1 MGNRIIEKDL
11 RITMARVIYDLI
23 MADKVIDDKEIEKF
37 VSLFGKED
45 SRELFQKAQEQTF
58 AEAVKSLKGPDES
71 PKDNDVIKKKNASIR
86 HRQAET
92 AANIVNEI
100 AQSDGFCAPSEA
112 ILLLAIEYYLKK
124 NAPHYTKYDLQSFKL
139 TDIFIGKRFV
149 LYVDNSGSSK
159 SCEIE
164 ENYDLI
170 VNLLAS
176 IGFQFIYIPKLIEHY
191 SMGQKK
197 KVDALEKFKTLA
209 MYIFPDIP
217 ENKVEIAYERIMS
230 MTTKSFVK
238 DYLNEKLGFNID
250 CPHPSL
256 MVMLGR
262 SSVLGKNVS
271 DKGIAYD
278 TYANF
283 LKINIGEDSIVSV
296 IGDLVKE
303 FNSFVTLNF
312 FIDFNPKKDKLL
324 YHGFH
329 KAFFRLVA
337 LAKDNPQNY
346 AIDISTT
353 RSAVYI
359 NGRKLPL
366 APGKTAIYVL
376 ILFRSFFGDKKGLPM
391 NRIYNTLPKEE
402 QKKLQSQY
410 QWICSYIS
418 NSENRARS
426 PLYPNVQNRISEIR
440 NAITATVGSSIIGG
454 IIQIATGDYIKTIV
468 SPDKVTIDGK
478 SIKSHRDWN
487 DFI

>member
-1 MGNRIIEKDL
+1 MNDQLIDKDL
-11 RITMARVIYDLI
+11 RIAMARIIYDLI
-23 MADKVIDDKEIEKF
+23 MADKVIDEKEIEKF
-37 VSLFGKED
+37 ANLFGKD
-45 SRELFQKAQEQTF
+45 NSRELFLSAQEKTF
-58 AEAVKSLKGPDES
+58 ADAVKSLKGADEN
-71 PKDNDVIKKKNASIR
+71 PKDNDAVMRINAR
-86 HRQAET
+86 KRRRNAET
-92 AANIVNEI
+92 ALNIVNEM

-124 NAPHYTKYDLQSFKL
+124 NDLHYTRYDLQSFKL

-149 LYVDNSGSSK
+149 LYADDSGSSK
-159 SCEIE
+159 SCNID
-164 ENYDLI
+164 ENYDVI

-191 SMGQKK
+191 GMGEKK
-197 KVDALEKFKTLA
+197 EAEALDKFKTLA

-217 ENKVEIAYERIMS
+217 ENKVETAYKRIMS

-238 DYLNEKLGFNID
+238 DYLNGKLGFNID

-262 SSVLGKNVS
+262 SSVLSKNVS
-271 DKGIAYD
+271 DKGIAYE

-283 LKINIGEDSIVSV
+283 LKINIGEENIVSV

-303 FNSFVTLNF
+303 FNSFVTMNF

-329 KAFFRLVA
+329 KAFFRMVA
-337 LAKDNPQNY
+337 LAKDNPQSY

-353 RSAVYI
+353 QSAVYI

-376 ILFRSFFGDKKGLPM
+376 ILFRSFFNDKKGLPM
-391 NRIYNTLPKEE
+391 NKVYNTLPKEE
-402 QKKLQSQY
+402 QRKLQSQY
-410 QWICSYIS
+410 QWICSLLS
-418 NSENRARS
+418 NSENKARS
-426 PLYPNVQNRISEIR
+426 PLYPNVQYRISEIR
-440 NAITATVGSSIIGG
+440 NAITATVGSSLIG

-468 SPDKVTIDGK
+468 SQEKVTIDGK
-478 SIKSHRDWN
+478 SIKDYVDWD